1 MLCSFQSLT
10 KGTVSHDW
18 LETWDEKVE
27 SGLESWKGNRRKRE
41 QNERWFQFL
50 LPKTKGMGKER
61 VKQLKIK
68 RIPKPDKRQDVVKI
82 NADTS
87 CSVCRIVLQCWG
99 ASDSSNFS
107 QAEDPH
113 SRLGLI
119 SEQLGAFGHVIY
131 HQEPMIP
138 YLQNRS
144 MGSAFYHILKCMYG
158 IAWHLGSVQK
168 C

>member
-1 MLCSFQSLT
+1 MEGLQLLSGWVDGAVDRTLSRGGCAPGRLSQ
-10 KGTVSHDW
+10 
-18 LETWDEKVE
+18 VE
-27 SGLESWKGNRRKRE
+27 G
-41 QNERWFQFL
+41 
-50 LPKTKGMGKER
+50 
-61 VKQLKIK
+61 
-68 RIPKPDKRQDVVKI
+68 
-82 NADTS
+82 
-87 CSVCRIVLQCWG
+87 
-99 ASDSSNFS
+99 SSNFS

>member
-1 MLCSFQSLT
+1 MQTQVTLSAAS
-10 KGTVSHDW
+10 SYNA
-18 LETWDEKVE
+18 EKH
-27 SGLESWKGNRRKRE
+27 
-41 QNERWFQFL
+41 Q
-50 LPKTKGMGKER
+50 
-61 VKQLKIK
+61 
-68 RIPKPDKRQDVVKI
+68 
-82 NADTS
+82 
-87 CSVCRIVLQCWG
+87 IVLIFLRQKTHIL
-99 ASDSSNFS
+99 D
-107 QAEDPH
+107 
-113 SRLGLI
+113 